1 MVSLQGTL
9 GAVLKY
15 PKWAPIELIELLSS
29 FDTEKTEFKDSKLDL
44 DSLNSFAWNEGY
56 TNWPE
61 YEKVLDFKK
70 EAILRL
76 ATRPEMESVWSW
88 VLKQNFRLKISAN
101 GGLIGDFLRK
111 VDMWP
116 SAAQVPQAE
125 RAEDYKLIRQ
135 YAKLLAIKL
144 QKYRGENQPIN
155 SYFLLFPSSFKEKYT
170 KYVETAALKNGNKS
184 NFISF
189 NQLATILPPLSEL
202 LNQLAIYVRDEK
214 NELPPYF
221 PKKVTAE
228 NAFRTYLINNMVD
241 RIYSFGSTPPPT
253 IVSKF
258 IGVALDDYSVTPDI
272 VRKSV
277 SMKVNRS
284 KRI

>member
-1 MVSLQGTL
+1 
-9 GAVLKY
+9 LKY
-15 PKWAPIELIELLSS
+15 PKWTPKELIDLLSS
-29 FDTEKTEFKDSKLDL
+29 FEMEERVFKDSKIDL
-44 DSLNSFAWNEGY
+44 DSLNSFAWNKGLS
-56 TNWPE
+56 NWSE
-61 YEKVLDFKK
+61 YEQVLNFKK
-70 EAILRL
+70 EAIFRL

-88 VLKQNFRLKISAN
+88 VLKQNFKLKISAN

-111 VDMWP
+111 IDMWH

-125 RAEDYKLIRQ
+125 REEDYNLIRQ
-135 YAKLLAIKL
+135 YAKLLVVKL

-155 SYFLLFPSSFKEKYT
+155 SYISLFPLSFKDKYT
-170 KYVETAALKNGNKS
+170 KYVEKAALENENKS
-184 NFISF
+184 NLLTL

-228 NAFRTYLINNMVD
+228 NAFRTYLINNMID
-241 RIYSFGSTPPPT
+241 RIYSLGSIPPPS

-272 VRKSV
+272 VRKSF
-277 SMKVNRS
+277 SMKLNRS
-284 KRI
+284 QRL